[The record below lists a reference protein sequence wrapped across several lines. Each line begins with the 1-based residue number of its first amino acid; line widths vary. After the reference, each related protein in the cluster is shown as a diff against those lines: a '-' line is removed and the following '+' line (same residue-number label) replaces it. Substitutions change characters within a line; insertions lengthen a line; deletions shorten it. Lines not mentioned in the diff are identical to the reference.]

1 MKKAELIEAVAAN
14 SGLSKADSGR
24 ALESFV
30 ETVSKAL
37 KKGDEVSIRGF
48 GKFSVARRS
57 AGGSHRKRATPGGL
71 GIEASF
77 VSAASRSKQAGSPRG
92 TSSSSRGRSRHP
104 AGDVF
109 DDELRSL
116 LGDDVSPDL
125 AVARRAARWALAEQA
140 WEQRLEAIW
149 DAKDVARALNV
160 SKQRVS
166 VLVRKHRLIALPQNG
181 RLRFPVWQFAG
192 LDGADRACLA
202 RRMMCSS
209 RRERS
214 IRGRPRVG
222 SWPDTL
228 ISRGELRCSG
238 CVTAAGAI
246 CCSPLPV
253 VTLRVLVSDLRPRPA
268 SAQDACGGDQA
279 VSHSSP
285 RAQAVVLRRLGQWSF
300 RSYRHARPG
309 RLPLG

>member
-57 AGGSHRKRATPGGL
+57 AGGSHRKRATPAGL

-77 VSAASRSKQAGSPRG
+77 VSAASRSKQGGSPRG
-92 TSSSSRGRSRHP
+92 TSSSSRGRSRHA
-104 AGDVF
+104 AGEVF

-149 DAKDVARALNV
+149 DARDVARALDV

-202 RRMMCSS
+202 QAH
-209 RRERS
+209 
-214 IRGRPRVG
+214 
-222 SWPDTL
+222 D
-228 ISRGELRCSG
+228 
-238 CVTAAGAI
+238 
-246 CCSPLPV
+246 
-253 VTLRVLVSDLRPRPA
+253 VLVSEGQIDPWSAASWFLAGHPDLEGRAPVQWLRDGGGRDLLLTA
-268 SAQDACGGDQA
+268 ACRDAA
-279 VSHSSP
+279 
-285 RAQAVVLRRLGQWSF
+285 RARQ
-300 RSYRHARPG
+300 
-309 RLPLG
+309 